1 MTAAVSAAILQR
13 RFHVRAIPPVVSTDW
28 LEKNLDDPKL
38 VVIDTR
44 LGEEY
49 ATGHIPKAIDIPFP
63 EALEQPFSQWFVE
76 RDGLLLEV
84 PEEADLFHTI
94 GSAGIQGDSL
104 VVVVPKAELPHP
116 LVDAT
121 RVADTLIYA
130 GVKNVAVLDG
140 GYDKW
145 AVENR
150 QVSTDVVEPTPVA
163 YTGTIDETMFV
174 SKEYVKKK
182 IGKSIIIDTREALE
196 YFGGFMRPL
205 WVRVGH
211 IPTAKCLPSLW
222 IWKEDMTY
230 RSINELREMAHG
242 VVGTDLSQEIIIYCG
257 VGGFSSAWY
266 FVLKEVLGYKDVKI
280 YSGSAQEWTRDPQAP
295 LVSYRWE

>member
-1 MTAAVSAAILQR
+1 M
-13 RFHVRAIPPVVSTDW
+13 RAIAPIISTDW
-28 LEKNLDDPKL
+28 LEKNLDDQKL
-38 VVIDTR
+38 VIIDIR

-49 ATGHIPKAIDIPFP
+49 AAGHIPNAINIPFP
-63 EALEQPFSQWFVE
+63 DAVENPSSQWFVE

-94 GSAGIQGDSL
+94 GSAGIRSDSL
-104 VVVVPKAELPHP
+104 VVVVPKPELPHP

-121 RVADTLIYA
+121 RVADTLMYA
-130 GVKNVAVLDG
+130 GVKNVAVLGG

-145 AVENR
+145 AAENKP
-150 QVSTDVVEPTPVA
+150 VSLDVVERTPVE
-163 YTGTIDETMFV
+163 YTGTINETMFV
-174 SKEYVKKK
+174 SKKYVQKK
-182 IGKSIIIDTREALE
+182 IGKAIIIDTREALE

-205 WVRVGH
+205 WVRAGH
-211 IPTAKCLPSLW
+211 IPTAKCLPTLW
-222 IWKEDMTY
+222 LWHEDMTY
-230 RSINELREMAHG
+230 RSIDELREIAHG

-266 FVLKEVLGYKDVKI
+266 FVLKEILEYHDVKI
-280 YSGSAQEWTRDPQAP
+280 YHGSAQEWTRDPEAP

>member
-1 MTAAVSAAILQR
+1 M
-13 RFHVRAIPPVVSTDW
+13 RAIPPIVSTDW
-28 LEKNLDDPKL
+28 LEKHLDDPKL
-38 VVIDTR
+38 VVIDIR

-49 ATGHIPKAIDIPFP
+49 AAGHIPKAINIPFP
-63 EALEQPFSQWFVE
+63 DAVENPSSQWFVE
-76 RDGLLLEV
+76 RGGLLLEM
-84 PEEADLFHTI
+84 PEEADLFDTI

-104 VVVVPKAELPHP
+104 VVVVPKPELPHP

-121 RVADTLIYA
+121 RVADTLMYA

-145 AVENR
+145 AAEKR
-150 QVSTDVVEPTPVA
+150 PVSTDVVKTSPIA
-163 YTGTIDETMFV
+163 YTGTIDETMFI
-174 SKEYVKKK
+174 SKEYVQKK
-182 IGKSIIIDTREALE
+182 IGTAIIIDTREALE

-205 WVRVGH
+205 WVRAGH
-211 IPTAKCLPSLW
+211 IPTAKCLPTLW
-222 IWKEDMTY
+222 IWHEDMTY
-230 RSINELREMAHG
+230 RSIDELREMVHG

-266 FVLKEVLGYKDVKI
+266 FVLKEMLGYHDVKI
-280 YSGSAQEWTRDPQAP
+280 YHGSAQEWTQDAQAP

>member
-1 MTAAVSAAILQR
+1 M
-13 RFHVRAIPPVVSTDW
+13 RAISPIVSTDW
-28 LEKNLDDPKL
+28 LEKNIDDPKL
-38 VVIDTR
+38 IIIDIR

-49 ATGHIPKAIDIPFP
+49 AAGHIPNAINIPFP
-63 EALEQPFSQWFVE
+63 DAVENPSSQWFVE

-94 GSAGIQGDSL
+94 GAAGIRGDSL
-104 VVVVPKAELPHP
+104 VVVVPKPQFPHP

-121 RVADTLIYA
+121 RVADTLMYA

-145 AVENR
+145 AVEAR
-150 QVSTDVVEPTPVA
+150 PVSFDVVEPTPVA

-174 SKEYVKKK
+174 TKEYVQKK
-182 IGKSIIIDTREALE
+182 IGQVIIIDTREPLE
-196 YFGGFMRPL
+196 YFGGSMRPL
-205 WVRVGH
+205 WVRAGH
-211 IPTAKCLPSLW
+211 IPTAKCLPTLW
-222 IWKEDMTY
+222 IWHEDKTY
-230 RSINELREMAHG
+230 RSTDELREMARG
-242 VVGTDLSQEIIIYCG
+242 VLGTDLSRETIIYCG

-280 YSGSAQEWTRDPQAP
+280 YHGSAQEWTRDPAAP

>member
-1 MTAAVSAAILQR
+1 M
-13 RFHVRAIPPVVSTDW
+13 RAISPIVSTDW
-28 LEKNLDDPKL
+28 LAKNLNDQKL
-38 VVIDTR
+38 VVIDIR

-49 ATGHIPKAIDIPFP
+49 AAGHIPNTINIPFP
-63 EALEQPFSQWFVE
+63 DAVENPSSQWFVE

-94 GSAGIQGDSL
+94 GSAGIVGDSL
-104 VVVVPKAELPHP
+104 VVVVPKPELPHP

-121 RVADTLIYA
+121 RVADTLMYA
-130 GVKNVAVLDG
+130 GVQNVAVLDG

-145 AVENR
+145 AAENR
-150 QVSTDVVEPTPVA
+150 PVSIDVVEPTPVV

-174 SKEYVKKK
+174 SKEYVQKK
-182 IGKSIIIDTREALE
+182 IGKAIIIDTREPLE

-205 WVRVGH
+205 WVRAGH
-211 IPTAKCLPSLW
+211 IPTAKCLPTLW
-222 IWKEDMTY
+222 LWHEDMTY
-230 RSINELREMAHG
+230 RSVDELREMAHG

-266 FVLKEVLGYKDVKI
+266 FVLKELLGYQDVKI
-280 YSGSAQEWTRDPQAP
+280 YHGSAQEWTRDQEAP